1 MRNPNRIPVIL
12 DEIKKVWEQYPD
24 LRLGQL
30 ISNVFSDPYFIE
42 DEDLAQALKTFYNI
56 NKGEKQ

>member
-1 MRNPNRIPVIL
+1 MRKPERIPVIL
-12 DEIKKVWEQYPD
+12 DEIKKVWEQCPD

-42 DEDLAQALKTFYNI
+42 DEDLVQALKTFYSFG
-56 NKGEKQ
+56 KEDK